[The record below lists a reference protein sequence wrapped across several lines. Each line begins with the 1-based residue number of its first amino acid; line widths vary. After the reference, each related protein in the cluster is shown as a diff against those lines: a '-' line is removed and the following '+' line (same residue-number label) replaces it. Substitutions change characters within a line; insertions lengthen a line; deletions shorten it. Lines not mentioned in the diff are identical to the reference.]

1 MTILLVIFI
10 LVSIYAKVGLL
21 SIMAWEIVSDIKGA
35 CCVPTWLDNWYE
47 FITEKWF
54 FFFN

>member
-1 MTILLVIFI
+1 MITLV
-10 LVSIYAKVGLL
+10 LVLVAIYLVVGMA
-21 SIMAWEIVSDIKGA
+21 SIMTWEIVSDIKGA